1 MNNQPKQ
8 YYVMSGSKKFGYKFD
23 TPELAESY
31 CKNLNSLL
39 GIKEF
44 TVMKEQQNSPIKTVK
59 FN

>member
-1 MNNQPKQ
+1 
-8 YYVMSGSKKFGYKFD
+8 MSGSKKFGHKFD

-31 CKNLNSLL
+31 CKSLNSLL